1 MLVTITF
8 CGLVVAPT
16 PVAVKLNEY
25 VPLGKLVL
33 VNAIFPFVPAQVV
46 GLVAVPTVKVGAAG
60 SAKVLE
66 VETVPVQPLFVT
78 EKLL

>member
-1 MLVTITF
+1 MF

-25 VPLGKLVL
+25 VPFGKLVE
-33 VNAIFPFVPAQVV
+33 VKAILPFVPAQVV
-46 GLVAVPTVKVGAAG
+46 GLVAVPTVSVGVAG
-60 SAKVLE
+60 SVKVLE
-66 VETVPVQPLFVT
+66 VEAVPVHPALVT